1 MADPLPWPGLLA
13 PSAEEWSLRG
23 GTRSGGQTFLGHEQV
38 VASPT
43 ARWKA
48 ALTVPCLT
56 PAQVLA
62 LRRVIALGRTTTW
75 LIGPY
80 EHPRA
85 PWNRDFVGNALTYR
99 QRITH
104 PELETG
110 DTASGLA
117 FRTAGT
123 ASLGSAV
130 FDVQRVRG
138 GVLEPGMML
147 SLGARLHTIVD
158 LPGGELANPGRQG
171 PPGILA
177 VAVRPWL
184 RDTYPAGTAIEFG
197 APVGTMRL
205 ASDDTAA
212 MSLQLARTGTVQIEF
227 VEAF

>member
-1 MADPLPWPGLLA
+1 MADPLPWPGLLV

-23 GTRSGGQTFLGHEQV
+23 GTRSSGQTFQGHEQV

-43 ARWKA
+43 ARCKA
-48 ALTVPCLT
+48 ALTVPCPT

-62 LRRVIALGRTTTW
+62 MRRVIALGRSTTW

-110 DTASGLA
+110 DTASGVNFRIAGLA
-117 FRTAGT
+117 P
-123 ASLGSAV
+123 LGSAV

-158 LPGGELANPGRQG
+158 LPAGRDRPGSWRWPCAPG
-171 PPGILA
+171 CATPIPPA
-177 VAVRPWL
+177 RRSCSERRWARCAW
-184 RDTYPAGTAIEFG
+184 PAT
-197 APVGTMRL
+197 TRL
-205 ASDDTAA
+205 P
-212 MSLQLARTGTVQIEF
+212 
-227 VEAF
+227 